1 MDQLTVPSVTVIAI
15 TNKPTQ
21 SDPRAALPVG
31 GAAGADAEEEL
42 KVLQAKLDSLKQP
55 PKKKFNYPQT
65 AA

>member
-1 MDQLTVPSVTVIAI
+1 MIAI

-21 SDPRAALPVG
+21 SDPRAALPVN
-31 GAAGADAEEEL
+31 GAAGGDAEEEL